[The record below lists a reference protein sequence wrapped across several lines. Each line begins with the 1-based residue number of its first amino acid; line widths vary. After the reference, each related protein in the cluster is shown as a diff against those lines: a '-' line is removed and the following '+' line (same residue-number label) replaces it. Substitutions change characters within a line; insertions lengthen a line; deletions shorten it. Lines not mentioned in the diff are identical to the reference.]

1 MVNLDAQVIKTMER
15 RKFMQQSLLA
25 GGALMVPFG
34 GVFAKTGRIE
44 NTADEKPFN
53 LNYAFH
59 DGMFKNH
66 AGSDFIEQIKFGHSV
81 GFRAIEDNGMMGR
94 PAEQQKK
101 IGDTLAKLG
110 MTMGVFVI
118 TSDSWHWKT
127 SLASGKQEWIDRM
140 EKDCKEAIEVAKRC
154 NAKWM
159 TVVPGNFDR
168 SLSTDYQTANVIK
181 ALRMAS
187 DILAPHGLV
196 MVLEALSD
204 NPDLFLRHSD
214 QTAMICKAVN
224 SPACKFLF
232 DMYHMQRNEGNIINN
247 LNASWDEIGYL
258 QIGDNPGRNEPGTG
272 EMNYRNIFKHIYNK
286 GFKGILGMEHGNAF
300 KGKEGELALI
310 KAYRDADS
318 FL

>member
-1 MVNLDAQVIKTMER
+1 MQR
-15 RKFMQQSLLA
+15 RKFMQQALLTS
-25 GGALMVPFG
+25 GALVTSA
-34 GVFAKTGRIE
+34 VSASAS
-44 NTADEKPFN
+44 NTVKYCRPDEKIFK

-66 AGSDFIEQIKFGHSV
+66 AGDDFIEQIKFAHSA
-81 GFRAIEDNGMMGR
+81 GFRSIEDNGMMGR
-94 PAEQQKK
+94 PVEQQKK

-118 TSDSWHWKT
+118 TSNDWHWKT
-127 SLASGKQEWIDRM
+127 SLASGKQEWIDLM
-140 EKDCKEAIEVAKRC
+140 IKDCKEAVEVAKRC

-159 TVVPGNFDR
+159 TVVPGNYER
-168 SLSTDYQTANVIK
+168 SLSADFQTINVIN
-181 ALRMAS
+181 ALRKAA

-214 QTAMICKAVN
+214 QTSMICKAVN

-247 LNASWDEIGYL
+247 LDSNWDEIAYL

-272 EMNYRNIFKHIYNK
+272 EMNYKNIFKHIASK
-286 GFKGILGMEHGNAF
+286 GYKDVLGMEHGNARPN
-300 KGKEGELALI
+300 KEGERALI
-310 KAYRDADS
+310 KAYRDADD
-318 FL
+318 FM

>member
-1 MVNLDAQVIKTMER
+1 MQR
-15 RKFMQQSLLA
+15 RKFVQQSLLA
-25 GGALMVPFG
+25 GGTLFTSATSA
-34 GVFAKTGRIE
+34 FAYSNKKSKKT
-44 NTADEKPFN
+44 DEKIFH
-53 LNYAFH
+53 LNYGFH

-66 AGSDFIEQIKFGHSV
+66 GGTDFIEQIKFAHSA
-81 GFRAIEDNGMMGR
+81 GFRSIEDNGMMGR
-94 PAEQQKK
+94 PVEQQKK

-110 MTMGVFVI
+110 MQMGVFVL
-118 TSDSWHWKT
+118 TSDNWHWKT
-127 SLASGKQEWIDRM
+127 SLTTGKQEWTDRM
-140 EKDCKEAIEVAKRC
+140 TKDCKEAIEVAKRC
-154 NAKWM
+154 NAKYI
-159 TVVPGNFDR
+159 TVVPGNYEP
-168 SLSTDYQTANVIK
+168 SLSHDFQTANVIT
-181 ALRMAS
+181 ALRKAS

-247 LNASWDEIGYL
+247 LNNTWDEIGYL

-272 EMNYRNIFKHIYNK
+272 EMNYKNIFKHIYSK
-286 GFKGILGMEHGNAF
+286 GYKGVLGMEHGNATA
-300 KGKEGELALI
+300 GKAGELALI
-310 KAYRDADS
+310 KAYREADG

>member
-1 MVNLDAQVIKTMER
+1 MQR
-15 RKFMQQSLLA
+15 RKFMQQALLT
-25 GGALMVPFG
+25 GGALVTSAVTASAG
-34 GVFAKTGRIE
+34 
-44 NTADEKPFN
+44 NTLKGNMPEEKNFK
-53 LNYAFH
+53 LNYAIH

-66 AGSDFIEQIKFGHSV
+66 AGNDFIEQIKFAHSA
-81 GFRAIEDNGMMGR
+81 GFMAIEDNGMMER
-94 PAEQQKK
+94 PVEQQKK

-118 TSDSWHWKT
+118 TSNNWHWKT
-127 SLASGKQEWIDRM
+127 SLASGKQEWIDLM
-140 EKDCKEAIEVAKRC
+140 IKDCNEAVEVAKRC

-159 TVVPGNFDR
+159 TVVPGNYER
-168 SLSTDYQTANVIK
+168 SLSADFQTINVIN
-181 ALRMAS
+181 ALRKAA

-214 QTAMICKAVN
+214 QTSMICKAVS

-247 LNASWDEIGYL
+247 LDSNWDEIGYL

-272 EMNYRNIFKHIYNK
+272 EMNYKNIFKHIASK
-286 GFKGILGMEHGNAF
+286 GYKGVLGMEHGNA
-300 KGKEGELALI
+300 KPGKEGELDLI
-310 KAYRDADS
+310 KAYREADD
-318 FL
+318 FV

>member
-1 MVNLDAQVIKTMER
+1 
-15 RKFMQQSLLA
+15 MQQTLLTGGGLLA
-25 GGALMVPFG
+25 SSAFAT
-34 GVFAKTGRIE
+34 AKTA
-44 NTADEKPFN
+44 NAADVFDEKVFN

-66 AGSDFIEQIKFGHSV
+66 AGDDFIEQIKFAHSM
-81 GFRAIEDNGMMGR
+81 GFRSIEDNGMMGR
-94 PAEQQKK
+94 TAAQQQI
-101 IGDTLAKLG
+101 IGDTLAKLS

-118 TSDSWHWKT
+118 TSQNWHWKT
-127 SLASGKQEWIDRM
+127 SLTTGKQEWIDLM
-140 EKDCKEAIEVAKRC
+140 VKDCKEAVEVAKRC

-159 TVVPGNFDR
+159 TVVPGNYER
-168 SLSTDYQTANVIK
+168 SLSIDFQTSNVIS
-181 ALRMAS
+181 ALRKAA

-247 LNASWDEIGYL
+247 LNSTWDEIGYL
-258 QIGDNPGRNEPGTG
+258 QIGDNPGRKEPGTG
-272 EMNYRNIFKHIYNK
+272 EMNYRNIFKHIASK
-286 GFKGILGMEHGNAF
+286 GYTGILGMEHGNAGA
-300 KGKEGELALI
+300 GKEGELALI
-310 KAYRDADS
+310 KAYRDADA
-318 FL
+318 FK